1 MKTTAHL
8 KTTGG
13 SQVSKSESKPK
24 GNILKSVFLTPNGEP
39 SADTSFLP
47 RHWSFLLIQIISSEI
62 CRLSNLGRTHTL
74 AVSLRGFRFLSP
86 KLSLSWLF
94 DFRLCNKGKGIP
106 SPRRLITGRCW
117 RFLLG
122 GRRFFLMYLRR
133 HLALMVRTGVATNNL
148 LLDV

>member
-39 SADTSFLP
+39 SAETSFLP

-62 CRLSNLGRTHTL
+62 CRLSNLDRTHTL
-74 AVSLRGFRFLSP
+74 AVSLRGFPLPLTETFIVLTLRFSP
-86 KLSLSWLF
+86 LQQRKRNSITAPF
-94 DFRLCNKGKGIP
+94 DNWEVLEIP
-106 SPRRLITGRCW
+106 PGRQTVFPHVSPPPPG
-117 RFLLG
+117 
-122 GRRFFLMYLRR
+122 
-133 HLALMVRTGVATNNL
+133 TNGQ
-148 LLDV
+148 DRSGH